1 MKLVYVYPHF
11 AHLAGTERVLI
22 DKMNYLAN
30 SNGIEVF
37 VVTYEQG
44 AHSMAFPLSSLVKH
58 IDLDVR
64 FCTLYQ
70 KNFIERVLN
79 RHRYAKL
86 LQNRFNQLM
95 TEIHPDIV
103 IAVTYYSVI
112 LSMLSKC
119 PIHFVRLL
127 ESHIDKHFIHSNDP
141 LSHLSLKSRIRSILN
156 MRTLNQTVSKFDL
169 LVALN
174 QSDADAWSNYLS
186 TRVIP
191 NIVHLNETGQYS
203 NQESKHII
211 FVGRYTVQK
220 GIAELFQIW
229 KIVYL
234 KHPDWHLD
242 LYGDGDIKDI
252 PWTEEKQQQ
261 INIHV
266 HKPDS
271 DIFSRYMESSI
282 FVLTSVYEPFG
293 LVMPEAMSCGL
304 PVVAF
309 DCPSGPAN
317 IITDGID
324 GYLIKNR
331 DISLFAEKLCL
342 LIENPQLRQTM
353 GNAAVQSS
361 QKYSVER
368 IMPQWMNLFNEL
380 VPNYR

>member
-1 MKLVYVYPHF
+1 M
-11 AHLAGTERVLI
+11 
-22 DKMNYLAN
+22 
-30 SNGIEVF
+30 
-37 VVTYEQG
+37 
-44 AHSMAFPLSSLVKH
+44 
-58 IDLDVR
+58 
-64 FCTLYQ
+64 
-70 KNFIERVLN
+70 
-79 RHRYAKL
+79 
-86 LQNRFNQLM
+86 
-95 TEIHPDIV
+95 
-103 IAVTYYSVI
+103 
-112 LSMLSKC
+112 
-119 PIHFVRLL
+119 
-127 ESHIDKHFIHSNDP
+127 
-141 LSHLSLKSRIRSILN
+141 
-156 MRTLNQTVSKFDL
+156 
-169 LVALN
+169 
-174 QSDADAWSNYLS
+174 
-186 TRVIP
+186 
-191 NIVHLNETGQYS
+191 
-203 NQESKHII
+203 
-211 FVGRYTVQK
+211 
-220 GIAELFQIW
+220 
-229 KIVYL
+229 